1 MFLALTKPKERRK
14 SAPLI
19 TTRNS
24 RESCPRTCET
34 AEPGCSERNENETS
48 PLVLQLREELEKT
61 RLDNERTPSPYY
73 EPLNIVQS
81 RKQQRSLS
89 KQKRRSNATAEITP
103 HKYTDDPLIAW
114 EMIKNN
120 RPVKA
125 VRQMKLSTPIRH
137 DAVRFVCM
145 ACIHQSFPDPQFIP
159 PGDILIVAGDFTLY
173 GRPDEVE
180 LFSKYLKQLPHT
192 LKVVIA
198 GNHEY
203 TFDDRFMKAHGSK
216 FGEKKLAVKQTL
228 SNEFS
233 LQEMKNAKAKL
244 ENVIYLEDSSSELF
258 GIRIYGTPWLPEYD
272 DMAFNLP
279 RGQALLDKWN
289 DIPAGID
296 VLITHTPP
304 LGHGDILSTGEHV
317 GCVELLNSV
326 VKRIRPKYHIFGHI
340 HSGYGCTTD
349 GYTKFVNCSL
359 VDDRLQLVNNPI
371 IFDISVDENKKER
384 WTYKYRRAIKH
395 NS

>member
-1 MFLALTKPKERRK
+1 
-14 SAPLI
+14 
-19 TTRNS
+19 
-24 RESCPRTCET
+24 
-34 AEPGCSERNENETS
+34 
-48 PLVLQLREELEKT
+48 
-61 RLDNERTPSPYY
+61 
-73 EPLNIVQS
+73 
-81 RKQQRSLS
+81 
-89 KQKRRSNATAEITP
+89 
-103 HKYTDDPLIAW
+103 
-114 EMIKNN
+114 
-120 RPVKA
+120 
-125 VRQMKLSTPIRH
+125 
-137 DAVRFVCM
+137 
-145 ACIHQSFPDPQFIP
+145 
-159 PGDILIVAGDFTLY
+159 
-173 GRPDEVE
+173 
-180 LFSKYLKQLPHT
+180 
-192 LKVVIA
+192 
-198 GNHEY
+198 
-203 TFDDRFMKAHGSK
+203 MKAHGSK

-228 SNEFS
+228 NNEFS

-304 LGHGDILSTGEHV
+304 LGHGDILPTGEHV

-371 IFDISVDENKKER
+371 IFDISVDVNKKER
-384 WTYKYRRAIKH
+384 WTYKYRRAIKLI
-395 NS
+395 

>member
-1 MFLALTKPKERRK
+1 MLLALSKPRERRK
-14 SAPLI
+14 SAPVTI
-19 TTRNS
+19 VNS
-24 RESCPRTCET
+24 REPSQRTCET
-34 AEPGCSERNENETS
+34 AESRCSRKTGYDTS
-48 PLVLQLREELEKT
+48 PLVLQLTEELERTK
-61 RLDNERTPSPYY
+61 LDDEQIPSPHNDA
-73 EPLNIVQS
+73 LNIIQH
-81 RKQQRSLS
+81 RKQQRCLS
-89 KQKRRSNATAEITP
+89 KHKRRSNVTTEITP

-125 VRQMKLSTPIRH
+125 VRQMKLSAPVRH

-145 ACIHQSFPDPQFIP
+145 ACIHQSFPEPQSVP

-192 LKVVIA
+192 VKVVIA

-203 TFDDRFMKAHGSK
+203 TFDDRFMKANVFSK
-216 FGEKKLAVKQTL
+216 FGEKRLAMRQTL

-244 ENVIYLEDSSSELF
+244 GNVIYLEDSLLEVF

-289 DIPAGID
+289 DIPAGVD

-304 LGHGDILSTGEHV
+304 LGHGDMLPMGLHV

-326 VKRIRPKYHIFGHI
+326 VKRIRPKYHVFGHI

-359 VDDRLQLVNNPI
+359 VDDQLQLVNNPI
-371 IFDISVDENKKER
+371 IFDISVDVNKKER
-384 WTYKYRRAIKH
+384 WIYKYRRAVKH
-395 NS
+395 SI

>member
-1 MFLALTKPKERRK
+1 MFLALARSKERRK
-14 SAPLI
+14 SVPFI
-19 TTRNS
+19 TSKSS
-24 RESCPRTCET
+24 REFSQRTCET
-34 AEPGCSERNENETS
+34 AEPGCSGRDEIS
-48 PLVLQLREELEKT
+48 PLILQMKEELV
-61 RLDNERTPSPYY
+61 RTKIDDDEEIPSPYCD
-73 EPLNIVQS
+73 PFNITQY
-81 RKQQRSLS
+81 RKQQSCSS
-89 KQKRRSNATAEITP
+89 KHRRRSNVAIEITP
-103 HKYTDDPLIAW
+103 HKYTNDPLIAW

-125 VRQMKLSTPIRH
+125 MKLSTPIKQ

-145 ACIHQSFPDPQFIP
+145 ACLHKSFPDPQYVP

-173 GRPDEVE
+173 GRPDEIE
-180 LFSKYLKQLPHT
+180 LFNKYLKQLPHT

-203 TFDDRFMKAHGSK
+203 TFDDRFMKANGSK

-228 SNEFS
+228 SNEFT
-233 LQEMKNAKAKL
+233 LHEMKNAKAKL
-244 ENVIYLEDSSSELF
+244 ENVIYLEDNSTELF
-258 GIRIYGTPWLPEYD
+258 GIQIYGTPWLPQYD

-304 LGHGDILSTGEHV
+304 LGHGDMLPTGSHV

-326 VKRIRPKYHIFGHI
+326 VKRIRPKYHVFGHI

-359 VDDRLQLVNNPI
+359 VDDRLQLINNPV
-371 IFDISVDENKKER
+371 IFDISVDANKKER
-384 WTYKYRRAIKH
+384 WTNKYRRIAKH
-395 NS
+395 NN